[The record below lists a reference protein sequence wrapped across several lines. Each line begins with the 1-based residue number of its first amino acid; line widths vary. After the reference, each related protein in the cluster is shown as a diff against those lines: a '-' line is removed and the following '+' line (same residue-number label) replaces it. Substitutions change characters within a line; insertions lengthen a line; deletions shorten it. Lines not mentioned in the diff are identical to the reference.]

1 MGNKESVTIRF
12 KYDNEKKIF
21 EVREENSESHYIL
34 SYDKIKSM
42 RNNNNFYNAQN
53 QIMFFQN

>member
-53 QIMFFQN
+53 QTMFFQN